1 MLKPW
6 KAGALGV
13 CHPLGTDGETE
24 AQREEA
30 AHSHTE
36 SGKVKTGP
44 QAPQAPRA
52 LLSPSPPHY
61 LPPSN
66 NDGYV
71 CTGGSCVNQETGG
84 FLPAYK
90 QQLEC

>member
-13 CHPLGTDGETE
+13 CHPLGTDRETE

-30 AHSHTE
+30 AHSHTA

-44 QAPQAPRA
+44 QAPRLPVLCCPPALRTTSLLPRMMVTFVQGDPV
-52 LLSPSPPHY
+52 S
-61 LPPSN
+61 
-66 NDGYV
+66 
-71 CTGGSCVNQETGG
+71 TKRQEG
-84 FLPAYK
+84 FC
-90 QQLEC
+90 QLTNSS